1 MKYLILFFLSF
12 LSYSQQTAKVDFK
25 RAFADI
31 TIDSKEKRVSGKMTY
46 EFVVNSSI
54 DTIRIDAVNMG
65 FCTLFI
71 NNKAVE
77 YKVTKKE
84 LQLFE
89 GFKKGKNKLYFEFSA
104 NPKQTMYF
112 TGIDKGQQIW
122 TQGQGKYTS
131 HWLPSFDDVN
141 EKVIFNM
148 KVTYNA
154 DFEIISNGILVNKD
168 ASSDYKTVSFEMQKP
183 MSSYLVMLAIGDFL
197 HKTETSQS
205 GIPLENY
212 YKPIDEDKYQYAY
225 KDSKT
230 IFDFLEKEIGVKYPW
245 KVYRQ
250 VPVEDF
256 LYAGMENTSATIFSQ
271 DYVVDESGFN
281 DRNYLNVNAH
291 ELAHQ
296 WFGDLVTAK
305 SGKHHW
311 LQEGFATYYASLAE
325 RKVFGDDYFYN
336 QLFSYA
342 NRLKVAAKTDTIPIM
357 NEKASSLSFYQKGAW
372 ALHFIRESIGEKKF
386 RKAVK
391 SYLKKYQ
398 FKNVETDDFL
408 AEIKKVSDF
417 DTEKF
422 KKVWLEDYKY
432 PANDINFLLTKN
444 GFMRDLLKLQYERK
458 SKLEDKYNL
467 LKVILA
473 SDSYSALKVEAVYQI
488 RNESFEKVSE
498 LYDLAM
504 KSNDITV
511 RRFVAQSIENV
522 PESFKSEFETL
533 LNDKSY
539 ETKQATFITLWKN
552 FPNEHRRY
560 LDIAKNW
567 EGRNDKELRILYLN
581 ACMNYADVHELDDKM
596 ASINALKALS
606 ELVRYTS
613 PSYESSIRQN
623 AFESLLSNYTEN
635 KEVLKNLVN
644 ATTHHKWQF
653 TKYARDKIRKLI
665 KEERYLNQF
674 KNLLPEL
681 SVEEQNQLNKL
692 SVM

>member
-1 MKYLILFFLSF
+1 MKYLILFFFSF
-12 LSYSQQTAKVDFK
+12 LSYSQQTTKVDFK

-65 FCTLFI
+65 FCTLFV

-112 TGIDKGQQIW
+112 TGVDKGQQIW

-205 GIPLENY
+205 GISLENY
-212 YKPIDEDKYQYAY
+212 YKSIDEDKYKYTY

-325 RKVFGDDYFYN
+325 REVFGDDYFYN

-398 FKNVETDDFL
+398 YKNVETDDFL
-408 AEIKKVSDF
+408 AQIRKVSDF

-422 KKVWLEDYKY
+422 KKVWLEDFKY

-467 LKVILA
+467 LKVILT
-473 SDSYSALKVEAVYQI
+473 SDSYSALKVEALYQI
-488 RNESFEKVSE
+488 RNEPFEKVSE

-504 KSNDITV
+504 KSNDIAV
-511 RRFVAQSIENV
+511 RRFVAQSIEKI

-539 ETKQATFITLWKN
+539 ETNQAAFIALWKN
-552 FPNEHRRY
+552 FPNEQSKY
-560 LDIAKNW
+560 LEIAKNW

-581 ACMNYADVHELDDKM
+581 ACMNFADVHELDDKM
-596 ASINALKALS
+596 ASINALKALN

-635 KEVLKNLVN
+635 NEVLKNLVN
-644 ATTHHKWQF
+644 ATIHHKWQF
-653 TKYARDKIRKLI
+653 TKYARDKIRELI
-665 KEERYLNQF
+665 KNEKYSNQF
-674 KNLLPEL
+674 KKLLPEL
-681 SVEEQNQLNKL
+681 SVDEQNQLNKL
-692 SVM
+692 LGI

>member
-1 MKYLILFFLSF
+1 MKYLILFFFSF
-12 LSYSQQTAKVDFK
+12 LSFGQQIPKVDFIK
-25 RAFADI
+25 CDAEVAPVFETKSI
-31 TIDSKEKRVSGKMTY
+31 SGKVTY
-46 EFVVNSSI
+46 LFKVKEMI
-54 DTIRIDAVNMG
+54 DTIAIDAKNMT
-65 FCTLFI
+65 FYDIII
-71 NNKAVE
+71 NGKLVKYKA
-77 YKVTKKE
+77 TDKK
-84 LQLFE
+84 LLLYE
-89 GFKKGKNKLYFEFSA
+89 GFKKGKNILNLRYSA
-104 NPKQTMYF
+104 TPKQTVYF
-112 TGIDKGQQIW
+112 TGIDNGQQIW

-131 HWLPSFDDVN
+131 HWLPGFDDVN
-141 EKVIFNM
+141 EKMIFTISI
-148 KVTYNA
+148 TYNNKFTA
-154 DFEIISNGILVNKD
+154 ISNGVLNAIDDNGKL
-168 ASSDYKTVSFEMQKP
+168 KTWKYIMQKP
-183 MSSYLVMLAIGDFL
+183 MSSYLAMFAIGKFDSKFEISNSNITL
-197 HKTETSQS
+197 T
-205 GIPLENY
+205 NY
-212 YKPIDEDKYQYAY
+212 YKPVDEDKYQYTY

-230 IFDFLEKEIGVKYPW
+230 IFDFLEKEIGVKFSW
-245 KVYRQ
+245 EVYRQ

-325 RKVFGDDYFYN
+325 REVFGDDYFYN

-398 FKNVETDDFL
+398 YKNVETDDFL
-408 AEIKKVSDF
+408 AQIRKVSDF

-467 LKVILA
+467 LKVILT
-473 SDSYSALKVEAVYQI
+473 SDSYSALKVEALYQI
-488 RNESFEKVSE
+488 RNEPFEKVSE

-504 KSNDITV
+504 KSNNIAV
-511 RRFVAQSIENV
+511 RRFVAQSIEKI

-539 ETKQATFITLWKN
+539 ETNQAAFIALWKN
-552 FPNEHRRY
+552 FPNEQSKY
-560 LDIAKNW
+560 LEIAKNW

-581 ACMNYADVHELDDKM
+581 ACMNFADVHELDDKM
-596 ASINALKALS
+596 ASINALKALN
-606 ELVRYTS
+606 ELVKYTS

-635 KEVLKNLVN
+635 NEVLKNLVN
-644 ATTHHKWQF
+644 ATIHHKWQF
-653 TKYARDKIRKLI
+653 TKYARDKIRELI
-665 KEERYLNQF
+665 KNEKYSNQF
-674 KNLLPEL
+674 KKLLPEL
-681 SVEEQNQLNKL
+681 SVDEQNQLNKL
-692 SVM
+692 LGI

>member
-1 MKYLILFFLSF
+1 MKYIYILLIPLFSF
-12 LSYSQQTAKVDFK
+12 SQQTTKVDFK
-25 RAFADI
+25 KAFADI

-46 EFVVNSSI
+46 EFVVNQPI
-54 DTIRIDAVNMG
+54 DTIKIDAVNMG

-71 NNKAVE
+71 NGKAVE
-77 YKVTKKE
+77 YNVTKKE

-112 TGIDKGQQIW
+112 TGIGQGQQIW

-154 DFEIISNGILVNKD
+154 GFEVVSNGNLVKD
-168 ASSDYKTVSFEMQKP
+168 DSTSDYKIVHFEMQKP
-183 MSSYLVMLAIGDFL
+183 MSSYLVMIAIGDFL

-212 YKPIDEDKYQYAY
+212 YKPIDEDKYQFTY
-225 KDSKT
+225 KESKT

-311 LQEGFATYYASLAE
+311 LQEGFATYYALLAE

-342 NRLKVAAKTDTIPIM
+342 NRLKVAAKTDTIPVM

-372 ALHFIRESIGEKKF
+372 ALHFMRESIGEKKF

-391 SYLKKYQ
+391 NYVNKYQ
-398 FKNVETDDFL
+398 YKNAETDDFL
-408 AEIKKVSDF
+408 AEIRKVSDF
-417 DTEKF
+417 DTENF

-458 SKLEDKYNL
+458 KKLEDKYNL

-488 RNESFEKVSE
+488 RNEPFDKVSE
-498 LYDLAM
+498 LYDFAM
-504 KSNDITV
+504 KSNDIAV
-511 RRFVAQSIENV
+511 RKFVAQSIEKI

-539 ETKQATFITLWKN
+539 ETNQAAFITLWKN
-552 FPNEHRRY
+552 FPEEQAKY
-560 LDIAKNW
+560 LEIAKNW
-567 EGRNDKELRILYLN
+567 EGRNDKELRILYLSSCILYSD
-581 ACMNYADVHELDDKM
+581 AHENDQK
-596 ASINALKALS
+596 ASILALKALS
-606 ELVRYTS
+606 ELIQYTS
-613 PSYESSIRQN
+613 PSYESSIRLN
-623 AFESLLSNYTEN
+623 AFEGLLSNYTDN

-653 TKYARDKIRKLI
+653 TKYARDKIRELI
-665 KEERYLNQF
+665 KDEKIYAQF
-674 KNLLPEL
+674 ETLLPNL
-681 SVEEQNQLNKL
+681 TIEEENQLKRL
-692 SVM
+692 LVK